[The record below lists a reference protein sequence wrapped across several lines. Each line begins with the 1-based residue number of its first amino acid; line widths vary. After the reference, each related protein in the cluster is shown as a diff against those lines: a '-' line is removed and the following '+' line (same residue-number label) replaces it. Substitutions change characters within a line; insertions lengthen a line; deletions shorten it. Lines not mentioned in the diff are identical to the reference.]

1 MLAYG
6 YNALKYN
13 GNLNL
18 SADIRDAGN
27 ILCLLNTDGIVSIL
41 PGWDNCVKIKI
52 IFGRCGLLWGR
63 RLVGPGVYCLYDFG
77 MDGVG
82 RVCSFSMLCVIFV
95 GTVTDADRQCYG

>member
-18 SADIRDAGN
+18 GADIRDAGY

-41 PGWDNCVKIKI
+41 SGWGNWMKIKL
-52 IFGRCGLLWGR
+52 IFGRC
-63 RLVGPGVYCLYDFG
+63 RL
-77 MDGVG
+77 
-82 RVCSFSMLCVIFV
+82 
-95 GTVTDADRQCYG
+95 